1 MEFTSTI
8 CLFDFLAPPVMYIA
22 LGMVVGLRLN
32 RQPISAILSVYSS
45 HLDRNVF
52 CRDVND
58 NVYDN

>member
-1 MEFTSTI
+1 
-8 CLFDFLAPPVMYIA
+8 MYIA

-32 RQPISAILSVYSS
+32 RQPISAILSVNSS